1 MSNICKIAVEIEKR
15 FTSIPTNWDGKKA
28 ILEMQKSDYPHWRQM
43 EWIGFY
49 FQFLCEKLLS
59 GLFVFQQPVYGKVS
73 FDGLYQ
79 MPFDFKAHA
88 INTSSHQIIVNDSEA
103 ISLAIKKYGA
113 VGVIAALGEVTYND
127 SDRSFQEWH
136 EKLKG
141 GLSAYTKER
150 IARGAWSRL
159 RKQNFSLSQISIIEI
174 TDKTLIKCGAF
185 QEDFRNSDGS
195 PRRKKVL
202 LDLESLDEEIIHFIE
217 YENK

>member
-1 MSNICKIAVEIEKR
+1 MTDITEIAAEVEKR
-15 FTSIPTNWDGKKA
+15 FSAIPSEWDGKNA
-28 ILEMQKSDYPHWRQM
+28 ILEMQKADYPHWRQM

-59 GLFVFQQPVYGKVS
+59 DLFVFQQPVYGRVS
-73 FDGLYQ
+73 FDGFYQ
-79 MPFDFKAHA
+79 LPFDFKAHA

-103 ISLAIKKYGA
+103 ISSAIKEYGA
-113 VGVIAALGEVTYND
+113 VGVIAAVGEVKYND
-127 SDRSFQEWH
+127 ADRSFQEWH

-159 RKQNFSLSQISIIEI
+159 RKQHFSLSQISIIEI
-174 TDKTLIKCGAF
+174 TDKTLIKCGSF

-202 LDLESLDEEIIHFIE
+202 LDLESLDDERIHFIE
-217 YENK
+217 YKK